1 MTALAEQ
8 LRSQHQDAATAQIA
22 MRSQRRVVR
31 RTPMALTP
39 QETAP
44 EPDERPGTQQVAM
57 PAPQATKPPSLNVV
71 PIVPAEPPTV
81 PTTLS
86 ATPSIPSAPAVPPA
100 PTHISVSPLDQPA
113 EAFRLNLE
121 RRRQNREALIAWLKQ
136 ALVEGVDYGSVHI
149 VGKERC
155 PLARQGRASECRD
168 PHHHSKPALF
178 KSGSEVLCSA
188 LGLTA
193 TYPNLPAY
201 EQAILAQQDI
211 RTIMLRCEL
220 RDAQGHVVAEGV
232 GARSVAQDYG
242 DVNRSLKMCTK
253 SAMVDATLRAAS
265 ISALFTQDLESIPTE
280 DAFQGA
286 TLGALPSSPAT
297 TPPPPPTPP
306 KSVPRNPLATTNDL
320 IGVQDLQAL
329 RQAIADHD
337 FHEQRVLNWL
347 HKATKGQVARLEEL
361 PLPLLPTL
369 FKKLDQWAQAEAD
382 MGMTPSHS
390 SSYSPSHHRSHPH
403 A

>member
-8 LRSQHQDAATAQIA
+8 LRSQHHDAAAAQIA

-31 RTPMALTP
+31 RTPMAMTP
-39 QETAP
+39 QETTP
-44 EPDERPGTQQVAM
+44 EPDERPDTQQVAL
-57 PAPQATKPPSLNVV
+57 PVSQASKPPTLNVV
-71 PIVPAEPPTV
+71 PIVPAEPTTPT
-81 PTTLS
+81 
-86 ATPSIPSAPAVPPA
+86 ATPSIPSAPSL

-121 RRRQNREALIAWLKQ
+121 RRRQNREALIAWLKR

-168 PHHHSKPALF
+168 PRHLSKNALF
-178 KSGSEVLCSA
+178 KSGAEVLCSA

-193 TYPNLPAY
+193 AYPNLPAY

-220 RDAQGHVVAEGV
+220 RDAHGNVVAEGV

-286 TLGALPSSPAT
+286 ALGVLPSSPASA
-297 TPPPPPTPP
+297 PPPPPPS
-306 KSVPRNPLATTNDL
+306 KSVPRNPLATSNDL
-320 IGVQDLQAL
+320 IGVQDLLTL

-369 FKKLDQWAQAEAD
+369 FKKLDQWAQVEAD

-390 SSYSPSHHRSHPH
+390 PSHHRSHQH

>member
-8 LRSQHQDAATAQIA
+8 LRRQHQDAAIAQIA

-31 RTPMALTP
+31 RTPMAVTP
-39 QETAP
+39 QETTP
-44 EPDERPGTQQVAM
+44 EPDERPDTQQVAL
-57 PAPQATKPPSLNVV
+57 PAPQAPKPPSLNVV
-71 PIVPAEPPTV
+71 SIVPAEPLALPV
-81 PTTLS
+81 
-86 ATPSIPSAPAVPPA
+86 TPSVAHSPA
-100 PTHISVSPLDQPA
+100 PISISPLDQPA

-121 RRRQNREALIAWLKQ
+121 RRRQNREALIAWLKE

-168 PHHHSKPALF
+168 PRHLSKNALF
-178 KSGSEVLCSA
+178 KSGAEVLCSA

-193 TYPNLPAY
+193 AYPNLPAY

-280 DAFQGA
+280 DTFQGA
-286 TLGALPSSPAT
+286 ALGIQPTSPAT
-297 TPPPPPTPP
+297 TPSPPP

-320 IGVQDLQAL
+320 IGVQDLQTL

-347 HKATKGQVARLEEL
+347 HKATKGKVARLEEL
-361 PLPLLPTL
+361 PLPLVPTL

-390 SSYSPSHHRSHPH
+390 PSHQH

>member
-8 LRSQHQDAATAQIA
+8 LRSQHHDAATAQIA

-39 QETAP
+39 QESGP
-44 EPDERPGTQQVAM
+44 EPDERPDTQQLAV

-71 PIVPAEPPTV
+71 PIVPAEPPT
-81 PTTLS
+81 P
-86 ATPSIPSAPAVPPA
+86 PS
-100 PTHISVSPLDQPA
+100 PTHTSVSPLDQPA

-121 RRRQNREALIAWLKQ
+121 RRRQNRDALIAWLKQ

-178 KSGSEVLCSA
+178 KSGAEVICSA

-193 TYPNLPAY
+193 AYPNLPAY

-253 SAMVDATLRAAS
+253 SAMVDSTLRAGA
-265 ISALFTQDLESIPTE
+265 ISALFTQDYPDVSTGE
-280 DAFQGA
+280 DFTAHAAVA
-286 TLGALPSSPAT
+286 TP
-297 TPPPPPTPP
+297 PP

-320 IGVQDLQAL
+320 IGVQDLQTL
-329 RQAIADHD
+329 RQAIAAHD

-382 MGMTPSHS
+382 MGFA
-390 SSYSPSHHRSHPH
+390 PSHHRSHQH

>member
-8 LRSQHQDAATAQIA
+8 LRSQHQDAAAAQIA

-39 QETAP
+39 QESTP
-44 EPDERPGTQQVAM
+44 EPDERLDTQKAAM

-71 PIVPAEPPTV
+71 PIVPAETFTPP
-81 PTTLS
+81 
-86 ATPSIPSAPAVPPA
+86 AIPSVPSVAQSPA
-100 PTHISVSPLDQPA
+100 PNSVSPLDQPA

-155 PLARQGRASECRD
+155 PLAKQGRVSECRD
-168 PHHHSKPALF
+168 PRHLSKNALF
-178 KSGSEVLCSA
+178 KSGAEVICSA

-193 TYPNLPAY
+193 AYPNLPAY
-201 EQAILAQQDI
+201 EQAMLAQQDI

-220 RDAQGHVVAEGV
+220 RDAHGNVVAEGV

-265 ISALFTQDLESIPTE
+265 ISALFTQDLESIPT
-280 DAFQGA
+280 DDTFQGA
-286 TLGALPSSPAT
+286 ALGTLPSSPAT
-297 TPPPPPTPP
+297 TPPPP
-306 KSVPRNPLATTNDL
+306 KSVPRNPLATSNDL
-320 IGVQDLQAL
+320 IGVQDLLTL

-337 FHEQRVLNWL
+337 FDEQRVLNWL

-382 MGMTPSHS
+382 MGLTPSHS
-390 SSYSPSHHRSHPH
+390 PSHSPSHHRSHQH

>member
-8 LRSQHQDAATAQIA
+8 LRSQHQGAAAAQIA

-31 RTPMALTP
+31 RTPMSLTP
-39 QETAP
+39 QESAP
-44 EPDERPGTQQVAM
+44 EPDERPDTQHVAM
-57 PAPQATKPPSLNVV
+57 PAPQAPKPPSLTVV
-71 PIVPAEPPTV
+71 PIVPAEPPT
-81 PTTLS
+81 P
-86 ATPSIPSAPAVPPA
+86 PS
-100 PTHISVSPLDQPA
+100 PTHTSVSPLDQPA

-178 KSGSEVLCSA
+178 KSGAEVICSA

-193 TYPNLPAY
+193 AYPNLPAY

-220 RDAQGHVVAEGV
+220 RDAHENVVAEGV

-286 TLGALPSSPAT
+286 VTGALPLSPAT
-297 TPPPPPTPP
+297 KPPPPP
-306 KSVPRNPLATTNDL
+306 KSVPRNPLATTNEL
-320 IGVQDLQAL
+320 IGVQDLQTL

-382 MGMTPSHS
+382 MGMTPSHGTS
-390 SSYSPSHHRSHPH
+390 HSPSHHRSHPH